1 MKLINIFFS
10 IVFISISSQSY
21 AQEFYTYKLF
31 DNKFQAVFPEEPKI
45 SPGFPR
51 VISGVR
57 VFHYQY
63 NEPNNKFFIV
73 TNSQSSALD
82 KNVVKYK
89 KSSIDKGI
97 KNFEKIGVQAQPGA
111 SDYSLMN
118 FSSKFD
124 RKKNAY
130 VATYTFSFSI
140 NGRKVFKSSKKIIQN
155 KKEYK
160 WSVMYF
166 SLNDKY
172 IFDKYKNHSN
182 VLN

>member
-1 MKLINIFFS
+1 MRLINIFKF
-10 IVFISISSQSY
+10 IVFISISSQLY
-21 AQEFYTYKLF
+21 AQDFYTYELF
-31 DNKFQAVFPEEPKI
+31 DNKFQAAFPGEPSI

-57 VFHYQY
+57 VSSYY
-63 NEPNNKFFIV
+63 YSDPNSKFFIFAA
-73 TNSQSSALD
+73 SQSSALD

-89 KSSIDKGI
+89 KSSLDKGI
-97 KNFEKIGVQAQPGA
+97 KNFEQIGIQAQPSA

-124 RKKNAY
+124 KKKNAY
-130 VATYTFSFSI
+130 IATYTFSFSL
-140 NGRKVFKSSKKIIQN
+140 NGRKVFKSIKNIIQN

-172 IFDKYKNHSN
+172 IFDKYKIHSK